1 MEYFDNIL
9 CVTYKELLDIMPKGT
24 LNSQL
29 SREKLDVVS
38 RGGGENNP
46 ALYAYSSLPE
56 KYKKRWVER
65 HGEPEKQMRQEMI
78 RNIVKKDE
86 KAENFFEDY
95 RYDKNGEMVAL
106 PEDVKKEYTWN
117 ASVLNALMEEFK
129 RLSSSNNKLTGF
141 RRNLWELLLV
151 TSEEWRPVYGHSL
164 PGSVGRLKALINKF
178 RPDNYGVL
186 VSGKYG
192 NSNTLKI
199 EEDGGR
205 YLVALKRSRVPVYTD
220 MEIFEEYNRVAPE
233 RGWKPL
239 KSPRS
244 LREWFNS
251 PRVEPLWY
259 DAVYGEMKAH
269 QRYDRKHRTI
279 LPGRRDSLWYGDGT
293 KLNLYYRD
301 ENGNKCT
308 TSVYEVV
315 DAYSEVLLGY
325 YISDNEDYIAQYHAF
340 RMAIQMSRHKPYEI
354 VCDNQGGHKKNAALG
369 LFSKISRIHRPTAP
383 YNGESKTIE
392 NIFYRFQ
399 SQVLKKCFGFTGQ
412 NITAK
417 RDTSRPNLEFI
428 NANIDSLPTLEELK
442 EQYAAAR
449 EQWNSMKH
457 PATGISRIEM
467 YNTSVNEATDAVSV
481 SDMVEMFWYTTEK
494 PSLFTANGIEITV
507 QGKKYPYEVFSAP
520 GEPDLEWRRRNTYKK
535 FYVQYDPYDM
545 SSVRLLYKDKGGAMR
560 FECVASFP
568 LMIHRADVDDFALR
582 LVGVGVHQLALGFR
596 AAHILHQVAFHHTA
610 VSCLAVG
617 VLLVNIGGV
626 GVVRVLAVFRLGR
639 GGQGLHRHRFQLVLH
654 ALAEALAVNR
664 HHAHLVRLVVAAIL
678 HHRRNDENR
687 AVRVVAELEVNA
699 VVGYRR
705 VLAVVGVAH
714 RVGVRLALEN
724 RHVCF
729 RRREV
734 HRRAC

>member
-279 LPGRRDSLWYGDGT
+279 LPSRRDSLWYGDGT

-340 RMAIQMSRHKPYEI
+340 RMAIQTSRYKPYEI

-399 SQVLKKCFGFTGQ
+399 SQVLKKRFGFTGQ

-545 SSVRLLYKDKGGAMR
+545 SIY
-560 FECVASFP
+560 C
-568 LMIHRADVDDFALR
+568 
-582 LVGVGVHQLALGFR
+582 
-596 AAHILHQVAFHHTA
+596 
-610 VSCLAVG
+610 
-617 VLLVNIGGV
+617 
-626 GVVRVLAVFRLGR
+626 
-639 GGQGLHRHRFQLVLH
+639 
-654 ALAEALAVNR
+654 
-664 HHAHLVRLVVAAIL
+664 
-678 HHRRNDENR
+678 
-687 AVRVVAELEVNA
+687 
-699 VVGYRR
+699 
-705 VLAVVGVAH
+705 
-714 RVGVRLALEN
+714 
-724 RHVCF
+724 
-729 RRREV
+729 
-734 HRRAC
+734 

>member
-340 RMAIQMSRHKPYEI
+340 RMAIQTSRHKPYEI

-545 SSVRLLYKDKGGAMR
+545 SSVRLLYKD
-560 FECVASFP
+560 
-568 LMIHRADVDDFALR
+568 
-582 LVGVGVHQLALGFR
+582 
-596 AAHILHQVAFHHTA
+596 
-610 VSCLAVG
+610 CL
-617 VLLVNIGGV
+617 LYTSPSP
-626 GVVRVLAVFRLGR
+626 R
-639 GGQGLHRHRFQLVLH
+639 
-654 ALAEALAVNR
+654 
-664 HHAHLVRLVVAAIL
+664 
-678 HHRRNDENR
+678 D
-687 AVRVVAELEVNA
+687 
-699 VVGYRR
+699 
-705 VLAVVGVAH
+705 
-714 RVGVRLALEN
+714 
-724 RHVCF
+724 
-729 RRREV
+729 
-734 HRRAC
+734 

>member
-1 MEYFDNIL
+1 MEYYNNIL
-9 CVTYKELLDIMPKGT
+9 CVTCEELTSGDNPVMKYIT
-24 LNSQL
+24 LYQNVRRGNIESIN
-29 SREKLDVVS
+29 
-38 RGGGENNP
+38 RGGGEGNV
-46 ALYAYSSLPE
+46 ALYSYSSLPE

-340 RMAIQMSRHKPYEI
+340 RMAIQTSRHKPYEI

-399 SQVLKKCFGFTGQ
+399 SQVLKKRFGFTGQ

-494 PSLFTANGIEITV
+494 PPTV
-507 QGKKYPYEVFSAP
+507 SRSRYRE
-520 GEPDLEWRRRNTYKK
+520 RNTLTR
-535 FYVQYDPYDM
+535 FSPPPVSLTWNGAGVIPTRSSM
-545 SSVRLLYKDKGGAMR
+545 SSTI
-560 FECVASFP
+560 
-568 LMIHRADVDDFALR
+568 LM
-582 LVGVGVHQLALGFR
+582 
-596 AAHILHQVAFHHTA
+596 T
-610 VSCLAVG
+610 
-617 VLLVNIGGV
+617 
-626 GVVRVLAVFRLGR
+626 
-639 GGQGLHRHRFQLVLH
+639 
-654 ALAEALAVNR
+654 
-664 HHAHLVRLVVAAIL
+664 
-678 HHRRNDENR
+678 
-687 AVRVVAELEVNA
+687 
-699 VVGYRR
+699 
-705 VLAVVGVAH
+705 
-714 RVGVRLALEN
+714 
-724 RHVCF
+724 
-729 RRREV
+729 
-734 HRRAC
+734 

>member
-340 RMAIQMSRHKPYEI
+340 RMAIQTSRHKPYEI

-399 SQVLKKCFGFTGQ
+399 SQVLKKRFGFTGQ

-520 GEPDLEWRRRNTYKK
+520 GEPIWNGADVTPTRSS
-535 FYVQYDPYDM
+535 M
-545 SSVRLLYKDKGGAMR
+545 SSTI
-560 FECVASFP
+560 
-568 LMIHRADVDDFALR
+568 LM
-582 LVGVGVHQLALGFR
+582 
-596 AAHILHQVAFHHTA
+596 T
-610 VSCLAVG
+610 
-617 VLLVNIGGV
+617 
-626 GVVRVLAVFRLGR
+626 
-639 GGQGLHRHRFQLVLH
+639 
-654 ALAEALAVNR
+654 
-664 HHAHLVRLVVAAIL
+664 
-678 HHRRNDENR
+678 
-687 AVRVVAELEVNA
+687 
-699 VVGYRR
+699 
-705 VLAVVGVAH
+705 
-714 RVGVRLALEN
+714 
-724 RHVCF
+724 
-729 RRREV
+729 
-734 HRRAC
+734 

>member
-340 RMAIQMSRHKPYEI
+340 RMAIQTSRHKPYEI

-399 SQVLKKCFGFTGQ
+399 SQVLKKRFGFTGQ

-507 QGKKYPYEVFSAP
+507 QGKKYLTRFSPPPVSLIWNGADVTP
-520 GEPDLEWRRRNTYKK
+520 TRSS
-535 FYVQYDPYDM
+535 M
-545 SSVRLLYKDKGGAMR
+545 SSTI
-560 FECVASFP
+560 
-568 LMIHRADVDDFALR
+568 LM
-582 LVGVGVHQLALGFR
+582 
-596 AAHILHQVAFHHTA
+596 T
-610 VSCLAVG
+610 
-617 VLLVNIGGV
+617 
-626 GVVRVLAVFRLGR
+626 
-639 GGQGLHRHRFQLVLH
+639 
-654 ALAEALAVNR
+654 
-664 HHAHLVRLVVAAIL
+664 
-678 HHRRNDENR
+678 
-687 AVRVVAELEVNA
+687 
-699 VVGYRR
+699 
-705 VLAVVGVAH
+705 
-714 RVGVRLALEN
+714 
-724 RHVCF
+724 
-729 RRREV
+729 
-734 HRRAC
+734 

>member
-340 RMAIQMSRHKPYEI
+340 RMAIQTSRHKPYEI

-399 SQVLKKCFGFTGQ
+399 SQVLKKRFGFTGQ

-560 FECVASFP
+560 FECVALFP
-568 LMIHRADVDDFALR
+568 LMIHRAQQEQTEAEKRFI
-582 LVGVGVHQLALGFR
+582 R
-596 AAHILHQVAFHHTA
+596 AQQEA
-610 VSCLAVG
+610 VI
-617 VLLVNIGGV
+617 NERI
-626 GVVRVLAVFRLGR
+626 
-639 GGQGLHRHRFQLVLH
+639 
-654 ALAEALAVNR
+654 NR
-664 HHAHLVRLVVAAIL
+664 QVVAKDIEYEHGVAPEQNGLRTPDLKGLGKEAQRQID
-678 HHRRNDENR
+678 RRTRKYSQPARPSIGRDMKVISNVTWDSFEKK
-687 AVRVVAELEVNA
+687 EVSIRK
-699 VVGYRR
+699 VVGK
-705 VLAVVGVAH
+705 L
-714 RVGVRLALEN
+714 
-724 RHVCF
+724 
-729 RRREV
+729 
-734 HRRAC
+734 

>member
-308 TSVYEVV
+308 LQACTRWWMPIVKSCSVITS
-315 DAYSEVLLGY
+315 ATTRT
-325 YISDNEDYIAQYHAF
+325 ISPSTMLSAWLSRRAGTNPTRSCAITRAVIRRTRRWAF
-340 RMAIQMSRHKPYEI
+340 SRR
-354 VCDNQGGHKKNAALG
+354 
-369 LFSKISRIHRPTAP
+369 S
-383 YNGESKTIE
+383 
-392 NIFYRFQ
+392 
-399 SQVLKKCFGFTGQ
+399 
-412 NITAK
+412 
-417 RDTSRPNLEFI
+417 
-428 NANIDSLPTLEELK
+428 
-442 EQYAAAR
+442 
-449 EQWNSMKH
+449 
-457 PATGISRIEM
+457 
-467 YNTSVNEATDAVSV
+467 AVS
-481 SDMVEMFWYTTEK
+481 
-494 PSLFTANGIEITV
+494 TARQLRIMANLRRLRT
-507 QGKKYPYEVFSAP
+507 FS
-520 GEPDLEWRRRNTYKK
+520 T
-535 FYVQYDPYDM
+535 
-545 SSVRLLYKDKGGAMR
+545 
-560 FECVASFP
+560 AS
-568 LMIHRADVDDFALR
+568 RAR
-582 LVGVGVHQLALGFR
+582 
-596 AAHILHQVAFHHTA
+596 
-610 VSCLAVG
+610 
-617 VLLVNIGGV
+617 
-626 GVVRVLAVFRLGR
+626 
-639 GGQGLHRHRFQLVLH
+639 
-654 ALAEALAVNR
+654 
-664 HHAHLVRLVVAAIL
+664 
-678 HHRRNDENR
+678 
-687 AVRVVAELEVNA
+687 
-699 VVGYRR
+699 Y
-705 VLAVVGVAH
+705 
-714 RVGVRLALEN
+714 
-724 RHVCF
+724 
-729 RRREV
+729 
-734 HRRAC
+734 

>member
-1 MEYFDNIL
+1 MEYFENIL

-95 RYDKNGEMVAL
+95 RYDKNGELVAL

-151 TSEEWRPVYGHSL
+151 TSEEWRPVYRHSL

-340 RMAIQMSRHKPYEI
+340 RMAIQTSRHKPYEI

-399 SQVLKKCFGFTGQ
+399 SQVLKKRFGFTGQ

-494 PSLFTANGIEITV
+494 PSLFTASGIEITV

-568 LMIHRADVDDFALR
+568 LMIHRAQQEQTEAEKRFI
-582 LVGVGVHQLALGFR
+582 R
-596 AAHILHQVAFHHTA
+596 AQQEA
-610 VSCLAVG
+610 VI
-617 VLLVNIGGV
+617 NERI
-626 GVVRVLAVFRLGR
+626 
-639 GGQGLHRHRFQLVLH
+639 
-654 ALAEALAVNR
+654 NR
-664 HHAHLVRLVVAAIL
+664 QVVAKDIEYEHGVAPEQNGLRTPDLKGLGKEAQRQID
-678 HHRRNDENR
+678 RRTRKYSQPPRPSIGRDMKVISNVTWDSFEKK
-687 AVRVVAELEVNA
+687 EVSIRK
-699 VVGYRR
+699 VVGK
-705 VLAVVGVAH
+705 L
-714 RVGVRLALEN
+714 
-724 RHVCF
+724 
-729 RRREV
+729 
-734 HRRAC
+734 